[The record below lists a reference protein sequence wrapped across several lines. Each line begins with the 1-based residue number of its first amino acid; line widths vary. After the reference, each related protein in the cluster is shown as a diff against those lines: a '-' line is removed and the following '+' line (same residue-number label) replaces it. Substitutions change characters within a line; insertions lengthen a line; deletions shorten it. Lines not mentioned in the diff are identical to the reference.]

1 MINNAKT
8 KITHDHFKKSMTS
21 NAIQV
26 LIIDIVSFATDK
38 TIINTIRE
46 IWVRPI
52 EYVVETKS
60 SFNPLDKRINENIK
74 LNVVNF
80 ILQVQ
85 DHRVV
90 FTNQQWQ

>member
-46 IWVRPI
+46 I
-52 EYVVETKS
+52 
-60 SFNPLDKRINENIK
+60 
-74 LNVVNF
+74 
-80 ILQVQ
+80 
-85 DHRVV
+85 
-90 FTNQQWQ
+90 